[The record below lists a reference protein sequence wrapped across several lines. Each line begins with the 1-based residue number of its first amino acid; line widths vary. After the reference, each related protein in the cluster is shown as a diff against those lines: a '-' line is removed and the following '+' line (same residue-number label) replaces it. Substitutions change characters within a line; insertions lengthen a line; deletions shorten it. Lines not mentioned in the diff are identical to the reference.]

1 VSTLDRL
8 IGLSLV
14 AIGDTTAAYL
24 AGGSLKAWQ
33 RDMERAISTAAT
45 ATYLAATAERLGL
58 NINSPLFNRNRLTR
72 AERADITRQIE
83 AQRQYLQG
91 FVADIQ
97 AGKMSPAQ
105 IAARANLY
113 AAGTVRTFYYESR
126 YGDWEIPQNL
136 LPGQQ
141 ECLGSC
147 LCRVQ
152 VIDNGDGTGILRRE
166 MGGTEHHCTECPQLQ
181 GDHPIRRK
189 RQ

>member
-1 VSTLDRL
+1 MSTLDRL
-8 IGLSLV
+8 IGLALV
-14 AIGDTTAAYL
+14 AIGDATAAYT
-24 AGGSLKAWQ
+24 AGGSLKAWE

-45 ATYLAATAERLGL
+45 ATYLTAFAERLNL
-58 NINSPLFNRNRLTR
+58 SPDSPLFARNRLSR
-72 AERADITRQIE
+72 AERADITRQISGQL
-83 AQRQYLQG
+83 AYLRG

-97 AGKMSPAQ
+97 AGKLSPAQ

-126 YGDWEIPQNL
+126 YGDWEIPVSL

-166 MGGTEHHCTECPQLQ
+166 MGGTERHCTECPQLQ

>member
-1 VSTLDRL
+1 MSTLDRL
-8 IGLSLV
+8 IGLALV
-14 AIGDTTAAYL
+14 AMSDTTATYA
-24 AGGSLKAWQ
+24 ANGNLKAWQ

-58 NINSPLFNRNRLTR
+58 RPDSDLFARNRLTR
-72 AERADITRQIE
+72 AERQDITRQID
-83 AQRQYLQG
+83 AQLAYFRG

-113 AAGTVRTFYYESR
+113 AAGTVRTFYYQSR
-126 YGDWEIPQNL
+126 WGDWDIPQNL

-152 VIDNGDGTGILRRE
+152 VIDNEDGTGILRRE
-166 MGGTEHHCTECPQLQ
+166 MGGTEHHCTECPTLV

-189 RQ
+189 KV

>member
-1 VSTLDRL
+1 MSTIDRL
-8 IGLSLV
+8 IGLALLS
-14 AIGDTTAAYL
+14 IGDATAAYEN
-24 AGGSLKAWQ
+24 GGNLKAWQ
-33 RDMERAISTAAT
+33 REMERAISTAAT

-58 NINSPLFNRNRLTR
+58 RPDSDLFKRNRLTR
-72 AERADITRQIE
+72 AERADITRQINS
-83 AQRQYLQG
+83 QLTYLRG
-91 FVADIQ
+91 FIADIQ
-97 AGKMSPAQ
+97 ADKLSPAQ

-126 YGDWEIPQNL
+126 WGDWEIPQNL

-141 ECLGSC
+141 ECLGNC

-166 MGGTEHHCTECPQLQ
+166 MGGTERHCTECPQLQ

-189 RQ
+189 RA